1 MKKEKKKGVLVNKF
15 INMRFRYKIITLP
28 ILAIIAL
35 FVILFVSW
43 FLGTKNKS
51 LVSNIEEIYYPTL
64 ETNWGLKEILT
75 NVQSGFQNAVQSE
88 DLDKLAENDSFRDS
102 FLATTNSSKER
113 IPSAIADLDELEN
126 IFLAYYP
133 IARQVSQQMIE
144 GTFTDDLTA
153 KIESMT
159 SQYNS
164 LINRLE
170 SSIEQR
176 KKNILEAF
184 SITERNQNI
193 SILVNIGIA
202 LICISLLGW
211 ASLLLIRSTTKPLN
225 ELVKLAQELAKG
237 NSDLKINIQS
247 EDEIGELSD
256 VFETLIESNKELAH
270 AASAI
275 GNGDYDVPITIR
287 SKEDTL
293 GNALSIM
300 KSNLSSN
307 SKEIEANNWSKT
319 GQTELNN
326 KMRGIQ
332 DPLQL
337 AQNVISYLAKYLN
350 AQIGA
355 VYLSNGSKDEQ
366 VFSQVGSFAFTTRK
380 NISNH
385 FKMGEGIV
393 GQAALEKQPILLT
406 DVPDDYIHINSAL
419 GNTPPKNILV
429 YPFIYEGEVKGI
441 IELGS
446 LDKFSK
452 RHMDFLNEVTENVAI
467 GFASA
472 QSRVQMKELLDKT
485 QQQAEELQSQQ
496 EELRQ
501 INEELEEQAK
511 ILKDSEAKLQIQ
523 QEELQQTNE
532 ELEEKTQTLE
542 KQKEE
547 IRLKNT
553 DLENTKIKLEEK
565 AKDLE
570 LTSKYKSEFL
580 SNMSHELRTPLNSLL
595 ILSKLLG
602 ENKNKNLTE
611 KQKEYVHTIHS
622 AGTDLLELINEI
634 LDLSK
639 VESGK
644 IELNIEKINLKS
656 LAKSI
661 KRNFEHLA
669 QDKKLSFGVKTDDDL
684 CESISSDQQRLDQ
697 IIKNFIS
704 NAVKFTEKGGITI
717 TIHRPRKGID
727 LTKSGLDPDKTIAI
741 SVADTGKGIAKEK
754 QKIIFEAF
762 QQEDGSTSRKYGG
775 TGLGLSISRE
785 LAKLL
790 GGEIQLESEVGIGST
805 FTLYLPEEHNPI
817 KETQSEIFSPASSN
831 LKSNEEISS
840 LYLSPG
846 KPEAEF
852 EQITSPA
859 DIYLIDDRKNISS
872 RDKSILIIEDDMKFA
887 KILYDLAHEHE
898 FKCLI
903 AEDGEQGLVMANQFK
918 PSAIILD
925 ITLPG
930 IDGWTVMEKLKDN
943 PETWHI
949 PVHFISA
956 SEKTIDAMKM
966 GAIGFLTK
974 PVSPKKLNLA
984 FKKIEETITKTIKK
998 LLVVEDDEIQRKSII
1013 ELIGN
1018 GDVKT
1023 TSVAAGKEAL
1033 KLLKSDHFDCMIL
1046 DLGLGDI
1053 SGFELVEKMKNDP
1066 DIPDVP
1072 IIIYTGKELT
1082 KKEQDQLQ
1090 KHAESIIIKG
1100 VKSPERLLDETT
1112 LFLHRVEK
1120 NLPKDKQKILRLL
1133 HDKEKIFQD
1142 KKILVVDDDMRN
1154 VFALASI
1161 LEEKKMKTMIAQNG
1175 RESLEILEKNPDID
1189 LVLMDI
1195 MMPEMDGYEA
1205 IREIRKQKKFQ
1216 NLPVIAVTAK
1226 AMRGDRNKCIEAG
1239 ANDYLAKP
1247 VNTEKLFSLLRV
1259 WLYQ

>member
-1 MKKEKKKGVLVNKF
+1 MDKTKKKGLLVNKF
-15 INMRFRYKIITLP
+15 VNMRFKYKIITMP
-28 ILAIIAL
+28 VLAIIAL
-35 FVILFVSW
+35 CIILFVSW

-51 LVSNIEEIYYPTL
+51 LVSRIERVFYPSL
-64 ETNWGLKEILT
+64 ETNWDLKEILT
-75 NVQSGFQNAVQSE
+75 DIQFGLQNAVQSE
-88 DLDKLAENDSFRDS
+88 DIDMLTETDVLSDS
-102 FLATTNSSKER
+102 FLAR
-113 IPSAIADLDELEN
+113 IQQGRQSVPSDTEELDELESAFQ
-126 IFLAYYP
+126 IYFPLA
-133 IARQVSQQMIE
+133 REVSQQMIE
-144 GTFTDDLTA
+144 GIFSEDLTA

-159 SQYNS
+159 SQYNA
-164 LINRLE
+164 INE
-170 SSIEQR
+170 
-176 KKNILEAF
+176 NLEASTAQKREDILGAF
-184 SITERNQNI
+184 LSTERNQNT
-193 SILVNIGIA
+193 SILVNLGIA
-202 LICISLLGW
+202 ILCIALLAW
-211 ASLLLIRSTTKPLN
+211 ASALLIRSTTKPLN
-225 ELVKLAQELAKG
+225 ELVSLAQELAKG
-237 NSDLKINIQS
+237 NSDLEINIES
-247 EDEIGELSD
+247 KDEIGELAD
-256 VFETLIESNKELAH
+256 VFETLIESNKELAS
-270 AASAI
+270 AANAI
-275 GNGDYDVPITIR
+275 GSGDYNVPITIR

-293 GNALSIM
+293 GNALSVM
-300 KSNLSSN
+300 KSNLLSN
-307 SKEIEANNWSKT
+307 AKEIEENNWSKT

-332 DPLQL
+332 DPMSL
-337 AQNVISYLAKYLN
+337 AQNIVGYLAKYMN

-355 VYLSNGSKDEQ
+355 IYLANGSGTES
-366 VFSQVGSFAFTTRK
+366 VFSQVGSYAFTTRK
-380 NISNH
+380 NVSNH

-406 DVPDDYIHINSAL
+406 NVPDDYIHINSAL

-429 YPFIYEGEVKGI
+429 YPFLYEGQVKGI

-446 LDKFSK
+446 LDKFSD
-452 RHMDFLNEVTENVAI
+452 RHMTFLNEVKENVAI
-467 GFASA
+467 GFAAA

-511 ILKDSEAKLQIQ
+511 TLKQSEAKLQMQ

-532 ELEEKTQTLE
+532 ELEEKTQALE

-547 IRLKNT
+547 IRRKNI

-602 ENKNKNLTE
+602 ENKEKNLNN
-611 KQKEYVHTIHS
+611 KQIDFINTIHS
-622 AGTDLLELINEI
+622 SGSDLLDLINEI

-644 IELNIEKINLKS
+644 IDLRIEKINLNNLS
-656 LAKSI
+656 KSI

-669 QDKKLSFGVKTDDDL
+669 QDKGLSFGVKVDPDL
-684 CESISSDQQRLDQ
+684 PEAFTSDPQRVDQ
-697 IIKNFIS
+697 ILKNFIS
-704 NAVKFTEKGGITI
+704 NAVKFTEKGGVTI
-717 TIHRPRKGID
+717 DIHRPESDID
-727 LTKSGLDPDKTIAI
+727 LSKSGLDPDKSIA
-741 SVADTGKGIAKEK
+741 VAVVDTGKGVAKDK

-790 GGEIQLESEVGIGST
+790 GGEIKLNSEIGVGST
-805 FTLYLPEEHNPI
+805 FTLYLPEKFKSMDKSESDEPEIPI
-817 KETQSEIFSPASSN
+817 QSLESKELKPSKESLEKQKTVPTQERPAVDD
-831 LKSNEEISS
+831 
-840 LYLSPG
+840 YLP
-846 KPEAEF
+846 
-852 EQITSPA
+852 
-859 DIYLIDDRKNISS
+859 DDRKNTSPG
-872 RDKSILIIEDDMKFA
+872 DKSILIIEDDMRFA
-887 KILYDLAHEHE
+887 KILYDLAHERD

-903 AEDGEQGLVMANQFK
+903 AEDGEQGLVMANQYK

-925 ITLPG
+925 VSLPG

-949 PVHFISA
+949 PVHFMSA

-974 PVSPKKLNLA
+974 PISPKKLNQA
-984 FKKIEETITKTIKK
+984 FKKIEDTLAKTIKK

-1018 GDVKT
+1018 GDVKS
-1023 TSVAAGKEAL
+1023 TSARSGKEAL
-1033 KLLKSDHFDCMIL
+1033 ELLKSEHFDCIIL
-1046 DLGLGDI
+1046 DLGLDDI

-1066 DIPDVP
+1066 DIPDIP

-1082 KKEQDQLQ
+1082 KKEQTQLQ

-1112 LFLHRVEK
+1112 LFLHRIEK
-1120 NLPKDKQKILRLL
+1120 NLPEEKQKILRLL
-1133 HDKEKIFQD
+1133 HDKEKIFQN
-1142 KKILVVDDDMRN
+1142 KKIMVVDDDMRN

-1161 LEEKKMKTMIAQNG
+1161 LEEKKMKTVIAQNG
-1175 RESLEILEKNPDID
+1175 KEGLDVLQKESNID

-1205 IREIRKQKKFQ
+1205 IREIRKIKKFQ
-1216 NLPVIAVTAK
+1216 NLPIIAVTAK
-1226 AMRGDRNKCIEAG
+1226 AMKGDRNKCIEAG

>member
-1 MKKEKKKGVLVNKF
+1 MKKEKKKGILVNKF

-28 ILAIIAL
+28 VFAIIAL

-43 FLGTKNKS
+43 FLGIKNKS
-51 LVSNIEEIYYPTL
+51 LVSNIEGIYYPSL
-64 ETNWGLKEILT
+64 ETNWDLKEILT

-88 DLDKLAENDSFRDS
+88 DLDKLTENDSFRDS
-102 FLATTNSSKER
+102 FLATTNASKQK
-113 IPSAIADLDELEN
+113 IPSATADLDELEN
-126 IFLAYYP
+126 IFFAYYP
-133 IARQVSQQMIE
+133 LARQVSQQMIE

-153 KIESMT
+153 KIESMS

-170 SSIEQR
+170 SSIAQR

-184 SITERNQNI
+184 STTERNQNI
-193 SILVNIGIA
+193 SNLVNIGIA

-211 ASLLLIRSTTKPLN
+211 ASFLLIQSTTKPLN
-225 ELVKLAQELAKG
+225 ELVELARELAKG

-247 EDEIGELSD
+247 EDEIGELAD

-270 AASAI
+270 AASTI
-275 GNGDYDVPITIR
+275 GNGDYSVPITIR

-300 KSNLSSN
+300 KSNLSST
-307 SKEIEANNWSKT
+307 SKEIQENNWSKT

-337 AQNVISYLAKYLN
+337 AQNIISYLAKYLN

-355 VYLSNGSKDEQ
+355 VYLSNGNKNEL

-385 FKMGEGIV
+385 FKLGEGIV

-406 DVPDDYIHINSAL
+406 DVPDDYVHINSAL

-429 YPFIYEGEVKGI
+429 YPFLYEGQVKGI

-446 LDKFSK
+446 LDKFSD
-452 RHMDFLNEVTENVAI
+452 RHMTFLNEVAENVAI

-511 ILKDSEAKLQIQ
+511 ILKESEAKLQIQ

-565 AKDLE
+565 AMDLE

-602 ENKNKNLTE
+602 ENKDKNLTE
-611 KQKEYVHTIHS
+611 KQKEYVQTIYS

-644 IELNIEKINLKS
+644 IELNIENINLKS
-656 LAKSI
+656 LSKNI
-661 KRNFEHLA
+661 KRNFEHLT
-669 QDKKLSFGVKTDDDL
+669 QDKGLSFGVKTEDNL
-684 CESISSDQQRLDQ
+684 CETISSDPQRLDQ

-717 TIHRPRKGID
+717 SIHRPRKDID
-727 LTKSGLDPDKTIAI
+727 LAKSNLDPDKTIAI
-741 SVADTGKGIAKEK
+741 SVADTGKGIAKDK

-785 LAKLL
+785 LARLL

-805 FTLYLPEEHNPI
+805 FTLYLPEEHSPI
-817 KETQSEIFSPASSN
+817 KKSQSQIFSPTSSG
-831 LKSNEEISS
+831 LKSSEEISS
-840 LYLSPG
+840 GYQSP
-846 KPEAEF
+846 KPESELKQ
-852 EQITSPA
+852 EPPA
-859 DIYLIDDRKNISS
+859 SGTYLIDDRKNISS

-903 AEDGEQGLVMANQFK
+903 AEDGEQGLVLANQFK

-974 PVSPKKLNLA
+974 PVNPKKLNLA
-984 FKKIEETITKTIKK
+984 FKKIEDTIAKTIKK

-1023 TSVAAGKEAL
+1023 LSVATGQEAL
-1033 KLLKSDHFDCMIL
+1033 QLLRSDHFDCMIL

-1066 DIPDVP
+1066 EIPDVP

-1082 KKEQDQLQ
+1082 KKEQNQLQ

-1120 NLPKDKQKILRLL
+1120 NLPEDKQKILRLL

-1161 LEEKKMKTMIAQNG
+1161 LEEKKMKTLIAQNG

>member
-1 MKKEKKKGVLVNKF
+1 MSKEKKKGFLVNKF
-15 INMRFRYKIITLP
+15 INMRFRNKIITLP
-28 ILAIIAL
+28 ILALIAL
-35 FVILFVSW
+35 LVILFVSW

-51 LVSNIEEIYYPTL
+51 LVSRIERVYYPSL
-64 ETNWGLKEILT
+64 ETNWDLKEILT
-75 NVQSGFQNAVQSE
+75 DIQFGFQNAVQSE
-88 DLDKLAENDSFRDS
+88 DIEMLTETDTLRDS
-102 FLATTNSSKER
+102 FLSRVQQGKQNV
-113 IPSAIADLDELEN
+113 PSDTEELDELEN
-126 IFLAYYP
+126 AFQTYYP
-133 IARQVSQQMIE
+133 LARQVSQQMIE
-144 GTFTDDLTA
+144 GIFSEDLTA
-153 KIESMT
+153 RIGSMT
-159 SQYNS
+159 SQYNAISES
-164 LINRLE
+164 LETATAQKRGD
-170 SSIEQR
+170 
-176 KKNILEAF
+176 ILSAF
-184 SITERNQNI
+184 LATERNQNT
-193 SILVNIGIA
+193 SILANLGIA
-202 LICISLLGW
+202 LLCISLLVW
-211 ASLLLIRSTTKPLN
+211 ASTLLIQSTTKPLG
-225 ELVKLAQELAKG
+225 ELVTLAQELARG
-237 NSDLKINIQS
+237 NSNLKINIQS
-247 EDEIGELSD
+247 KDEIGELAD
-256 VFETLIESNKELAH
+256 VFETLIESNKELAS
-270 AASAI
+270 AANAI
-275 GNGDYDVPITIR
+275 GNGDYSVPITIR

-300 KSNLSSN
+300 KSNLLSN
-307 SKEIEANNWSKT
+307 AKEIEENNWSKT

-332 DPLQL
+332 DPMSLS
-337 AQNVISYLAKYLN
+337 QNIIGYLAKFMN

-355 VYLSNGSKDEQ
+355 IYLSNGSGNEA
-366 VFSQVGSFAFTTRK
+366 VFSQVGSYAFTTRK
-380 NISNH
+380 NISNQ
-385 FKMGEGIV
+385 FKLGEGIV

-406 DVPDDYIHINSAL
+406 NVPDDYIHVNSAL

-429 YPFIYEGEVKGI
+429 YPFLYEGQVKGI

-446 LDKFSK
+446 LDKFTE
-452 RHMDFLNEVTENVAI
+452 RQMTFLDEVSENVAI
-467 GFASA
+467 GFAAA

-511 ILKDSEAKLQIQ
+511 TLKESEAKLQIQ

-532 ELEEKTQTLE
+532 ELEEKTQALE
-542 KQKEE
+542 KQQEE
-547 IRLKNT
+547 IRRKNI

-602 ENKNKNLTE
+602 ENKEKNLNK
-611 KQKEYVHTIHS
+611 KQLEFINTIHTS
-622 AGTDLLELINEI
+622 GADLLDLINEI

-644 IELNIEKINLKS
+644 IDLRIEKINLNNLS
-656 LAKSI
+656 KSI

-669 QDKKLSFGVKTDDDL
+669 QDKGLSFGVKVDPNLPETFT
-684 CESISSDQQRLDQ
+684 SDPQRVDQ

-704 NAVKFTEKGGITI
+704 NAVKFTEKGGVTVD
-717 TIHRPRKGID
+717 IHRPSKEVD
-727 LTKSGLDPDKTIAI
+727 LSKSGLDTDKSIAV
-741 SVADTGKGIAKEK
+741 SVVDTGKGVAKEK
-754 QKIIFEAF
+754 QKVIFEAF

-790 GGEIQLESEVGIGST
+790 GGEIKLESEIGVGST
-805 FTLYLPEEHNPI
+805 FTLYLPESYSPTDKSKSKDTTPAALSSKS
-817 KETQSEIFSPASSN
+817 KETKSSPETTAKQKPLLKQEIPAVDDY
-831 LKSNEEISS
+831 I
-840 LYLSPG
+840 P
-846 KPEAEF
+846 
-852 EQITSPA
+852 
-859 DIYLIDDRKNISS
+859 DDRKNTSPG
-872 RDKSILIIEDDMKFA
+872 DKSILIIEDDMKFA
-887 KILYDLAHEHE
+887 KILYDLAHERD

-903 AEDGEQGLVMANQFK
+903 AEDGEQGLVMANQYK
-918 PSAIILD
+918 PSAVILD
-925 ITLPG
+925 VSLPG

-949 PVHFISA
+949 PVHFMSA

-974 PVSPKKLNLA
+974 PISPKKLNQA
-984 FKKIEETITKTIKK
+984 FKKIEDTLAKTIKK
-998 LLVVEDDEIQRKSII
+998 LLVVEDDEVQRKSII

-1023 TSVAAGKEAL
+1023 ISAETGKKAL
-1033 KLLKSDHFDCMIL
+1033 KLLKSKHFDCMIL
-1046 DLGLGDI
+1046 DLGLEDI
-1053 SGFELVEKMKNDP
+1053 SGFELVEEMKNDP
-1066 DIPDVP
+1066 DIPNVP

-1082 KKEQDQLQ
+1082 KKEQTQLQ

-1112 LFLHRVEK
+1112 LFLHRIEK
-1120 NLPKDKQKILRLL
+1120 NLPEEKQKILRLL

-1142 KKILVVDDDMRN
+1142 KKILIVDDDMRN

-1161 LEEKKMKTMIAQNG
+1161 LEEKKIKTAIAQNG
-1175 RESLEILEKNPDID
+1175 KESLEVLRKNPNVD

-1205 IREIRKQKKFQ
+1205 IQEIRKIKKFQ
-1216 NLPVIAVTAK
+1216 NLPIIAVTAK
-1226 AMRGDRNKCIEAG
+1226 AMKGDRNKCIEAG